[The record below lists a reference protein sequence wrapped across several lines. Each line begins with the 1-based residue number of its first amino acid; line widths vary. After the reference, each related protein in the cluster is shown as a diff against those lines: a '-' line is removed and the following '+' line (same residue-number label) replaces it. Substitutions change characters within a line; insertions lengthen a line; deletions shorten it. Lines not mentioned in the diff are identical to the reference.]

1 MGLGT
6 QKRLENPPLKRSMSD
21 VQAILTRAQRLGL
34 HLQVEGERIAIAP
47 AWLCPPELLA
57 TIREH
62 KPEVMS
68 LLEARAYHLP
78 PGCASWLHIA
88 RQILAGEFDGAD
100 SSTVQS
106 LTIGLRNIGHPLC
119 RRALEWLKGRGQSGR
134 PAKL

>member
-1 MGLGT
+1 MGVGT

-47 AWLCPPELLA
+47 ARLCPPELLA

-62 KPEVMS
+62 KPEVMF

-78 PGCASWLHIA
+78 PDCVPWLNVA
-88 RQILAGEFDGAD
+88 RQVLDGEFVGCGN
-100 SSTVQS
+100 STRES
-106 LTIGLRNIGHPLC
+106 LTIGLRGIRHPLC
-119 RRALEWLKGRGQSGR
+119 QQIGRASCRERV
-134 PAKL
+134 

>member
-1 MGLGT
+1 
-6 QKRLENPPLKRSMSD
+6 MSD

-34 HLQVEGERIAIAP
+34 CLQVEGERIAIAP

-68 LLEARAYHLP
+68 LLEAQTYHLP
-78 PGCASWLHIA
+78 PDCVPWLYVA

-100 SSTVQS
+100 NSTVQS
-106 LTIGLRNIGHPLC
+106 LTIGLRGIQHPLC
-119 RRALEWLKGRGQSGR
+119 QKALVWLKGRDQSGGSV
-134 PAKL
+134 KS